1 MKNIVTVEN
10 DAYIGQCVRRGLEWD
25 GWMRADLP
33 NIYRPGTDIVDVGG
47 NIGCNALMYS
57 DYGPVHTFEPIL
69 HNVLTENVNRNTLR
83 NPVTVHPY
91 GLSNTAGTQNMYMVQ
106 ADANGLVNYG
116 SGTVVERDNQ
126 ESVGTFE
133 FKRLDD
139 VYSGT
144 PSVMKIDVEGHEYQ
158 VILGG
163 LETIKRSLPA
173 LYIEIFDFE
182 TSPIVPLLT
191 DLGYTSFPR
200 PEHNYLF
207 TNKNVPA

>member
-1 MKNIVTVEN
+1 
-10 DAYIGQCVRRGLEWD
+10 
-25 GWMRADLP
+25 MRADLP
-33 NIYRPGTDIVDVGG
+33 NLYRSGTDIVDVGG

-57 DYGPVHTFEPIL
+57 DYGPVHTFEPIF
-69 HNVLTENVNRNTLR
+69 HEVLSENVNRNTLQ

-91 GLSNTAGTQNMYMVQ
+91 GLSNTAGTQSMFMTQ
-106 ADANGLVNYG
+106 ADSDGMVNYG
-116 SGTVVERDNQ
+116 SGTVHGAVGLNA
-126 ESVGTFE
+126 VGTFE

-139 VYSGT
+139 VYNGT

-173 LYIEIFDFE
+173 MYIEIFDFE
-182 TSPIVPLLT
+182 TSPIIPLLA
-191 DLGYTSFPR
+191 DLGYTSVPR

>member
-25 GWMRADLP
+25 GWMRVDLP
-33 NIYRPGTDIVDVGG
+33 NIYRSGTDIVDVGG

-57 DYGPVHTFEPIL
+57 DYGPVHTFEPIF
-69 HNVLTENVNRNTLR
+69 HSVLTENVNRNILR

-91 GLSNTAGTQNMYMVQ
+91 GLSNTAGTQNMYM
-106 ADANGLVNYG
+106 AKPDTRGLVNYG
-116 SGTVVERDNQ
+116 SGTVVSAAHVEPI
-126 ESVGTFE
+126 GTFE

-144 PSVMKIDVEGHEYQ
+144 PSVIKIDVEGHEYQ

-182 TSPIVPLLT
+182 TSPIIPLLT
-191 DLGYTSFPR
+191 ELGYTSVPR